1 MFFQSC
7 YTSFDEQKYC
17 KMLNEAALRAEIAL
31 LCKHDESYPQRT
43 ACHVINGEIAASY
56 TERKAMQCL
65 HVSFL
70 RYNPVV
76 TIVHGEQGSISV
88 MLERTNFDEIFKQQY
103 QVDYSQAQEIFDFY
117 QVGN

>member
-7 YTSFDEQKYC
+7 YAFFDEQKYC

-43 ACHVINGEIAASY
+43 ACHAINGVIAASY

-65 HVSFL
+65 HASFFK
-70 RYNPVV
+70 YNPVIA
-76 TIVHGEQGSISV
+76 IVYGEQGSVSV
-88 MLERTNFDEIFKQQY
+88 TLERTDFDEIVKQQH
-103 QVDYSQAQEIFDFY
+103 QLKSTQAQQAFDFY